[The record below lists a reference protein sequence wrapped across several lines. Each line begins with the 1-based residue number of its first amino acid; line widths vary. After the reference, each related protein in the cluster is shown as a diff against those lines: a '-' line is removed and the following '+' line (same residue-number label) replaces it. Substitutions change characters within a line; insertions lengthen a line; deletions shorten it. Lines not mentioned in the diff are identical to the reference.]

1 MTTVV
6 GLAGPAGVWMAADS
20 RTNVYDRPVGGAV
33 KILRMP
39 LDGDQVVLVGFS
51 GNAGM
56 PGLARRVWRE
66 DLRLP
71 TRGDGLQQWCD
82 EIASLFT
89 EPMVAA
95 GMSDAGLLDGNFLL
109 GVPGAGDLP
118 STLWTIGHHMA
129 IRHHDD
135 RGAVGS
141 GEGPAIGALD
151 ALLALG
157 TEPSAAVHQA
167 CMIAISRDR
176 WSGRPVQQEFTP
188 AA

>member
-1 MTTVV
+1 VTTVA
-6 GLAGPAGVWMAADS
+6 GLAGSAGVWMAADT

-39 LDGDQVVLVGFS
+39 LADDQAVLIGFS

-56 PGLARRVWRE
+56 PGIARRAWDT
-66 DLRLP
+66 DLCLP
-71 TRGDGLQQWCD
+71 AGAGSLQQWCD
-82 EIASLFT
+82 DLASLLT

-95 GMSDAGLLDGNFLL
+95 GMTDAGLLDGNFLL
-109 GVPGAGDLP
+109 GIPGATDRP

-129 IRHHDD
+129 IRHEDH

-157 TEPSAAVHQA
+157 AEPSTAVHQA
-167 CMIAISRDR
+167 CAIAIRRDR
-176 WSGRPVQQEFTP
+176 WSGLPIHQEFTP
-188 AA
+188 AT